1 MLRGE
6 LGGQRLGHIID
17 LSKVRLLML
26 LLVMID
32 SGMDED
38 PGVGAMVEKLGG
50 MEDRGPGAEIMH
62 HAARRDQL
70 HAKWLE

>member
-38 PGVGAMVEKLGG
+38 PGVGDMVEELRG
-50 MEDRGPGAEIMH
+50 MEDRGPGPEIMH
-62 HAARRDQL
+62 HTPRRDQL
-70 HAKWLE
+70 HAKRLE

>member
-38 PGVGAMVEKLGG
+38 PGVGDIVEELGG
-50 MEDRGPGAEIMH
+50 VEDRGPGGIMH
-62 HAARRDQL
+62 HRARRDQS
-70 HAKWLE
+70 HAKRLE